1 MFVVLWMFEAKAGAE
16 EDFARVYGT
25 AGDWARLFR
34 RSPAYVATE
43 LIRDVDVARRFITI
57 DRWESRDAF
66 EQFKAAAQPEY
77 EALDAR
83 CKQLTRDE
91 RLIGHFGT

>member
-25 AGDWARLFR
+25 EGDWARLFR
-34 RSPAYVATE
+34 RSPGYVTTE
-43 LIRDVDVARRFITI
+43 LIRDVAVARRFVTI
-57 DRWESRDAF
+57 DRWESREAF
-66 EQFKAAAQPEY
+66 ERFKAAAQPEY

-83 CKQLTRDE
+83 SKQLTRDE

>member
-1 MFVVLWMFEAKAGAE
+1 MSDGLGRFEARAGAE
-16 EDFARVYGT
+16 EALARVDGGGVVG
-25 AGDWARLFR
+25 AWLVR
-34 RSPAYVATE
+34 RSPGHATTE
-43 LIRDVDVARRFITI
+43 LIRDVAVARRFVTI
-57 DRWESRDAF
+57 DRWESREAF
-66 EQFKAAAQPEY
+66 ERFKAAAQPEY